1 MFPCFYDILP
11 TMQEKWTES
20 FPVLCACETSIGL
33 WRTYLLLLLIPL
45 FLLVLFLFLVL
56 VWVCFVFFFSY
67 ERAYSALY
75 QAGPDKGV
83 VVTELPDT
91 SHRCLVRGKGPKA
104 NPAALSQ
111 LLCLSLR
118 SELHFVSFLW
128 HPTNA
133 GRTRD
138 EDSEHL
144 MRTLPFLEIMWLV
157 GSLFPGSLMC
167 FHFRLPELNNN
178 KGLLDS

>member
-1 MFPCFYDILP
+1 MKDLFTI
-11 TMQEKWTES
+11 TVNSS
-20 FPVLCACETSIGL
+20 FFVGFVFVFSFSLGL
-33 WRTYLLLLLIPL
+33 
-45 FLLVLFLFLVL
+45 F
-56 VWVCFVFFFSY
+56 CFFFSY

-118 SELHFVSFLW
+118 SELHFVSFL
-128 HPTNA
+128 
-133 GRTRD
+133 
-138 EDSEHL
+138 
-144 MRTLPFLEIMWLV
+144 
-157 GSLFPGSLMC
+157 
-167 FHFRLPELNNN
+167 
-178 KGLLDS
+178 